1 MGLSNPAQ
9 RYTSSAAALRAPLAA
24 AVVLLFMLPA
34 AYAADPG
41 TIVGVITDAA
51 GRPVAHA
58 TVTAVKADDHAIRAT
73 VSGADGVYSFA
84 DRSHGNWSLSWEAEA
99 YQET

>member
-1 MGLSNPAQ
+1 MGLSKRAWCC
-9 RYTSSAAALRAPLAA
+9 TGSALRAPLST

-51 GRPVAHA
+51 GHPVAHA

-73 VSGADGVYSFA
+73 VSGADGV
-84 DRSHGNWSLSWEAEA
+84 
-99 YQET
+99 